1 MIAPK
6 PAMEKAPAKMHWTA
20 RHKAIMSLVE
30 ERGSCSVS
38 ELITRLGVSDETVR
52 RDIKALA
59 AKGLVE
65 RVHGGLLKPAHVGE
79 GPFMARMRTNAEAK
93 RAIGEMAAREINDG
107 DSLMLDTGSTT
118 AFVARALAHRRN
130 IFVVTNSGEIGRI
143 LAGGK
148 GNRVYVVGGEIRGDD
163 GAVFGESA
171 IEFLSRFRV
180 HRAVLSA
187 GGIHPDTGLMDYHLP
202 EAEIARA
209 MSSCAGQTIVVADHT
224 KFRAQ
229 APVAALELERL
240 DVVIT
245 DSLPPPEAVAALEA
259 SAVRL
264 VVARPRQGPAE
275 LAISPA

>member
-1 MIAPK
+1 
-6 PAMEKAPAKMHWTA
+6 
-20 RHKAIMSLVE
+20 MSLVE
-30 ERGSCSVS
+30 EKGSCSVS
-38 ELITRLGVSDETVR
+38 ELMTRLGVSDETVR

-79 GPFMARMRTNAEAK
+79 GPFAARMRTNAEAK
-93 RAIGEMAAREINDG
+93 RAIGEMAAREIHDG

-130 IFVVTNSGEIGRI
+130 LFVVTNSGEIGRI
-143 LAGGK
+143 LAGGN

-180 HRAVLSA
+180 NRAVLSA

-209 MSSCAGQTIVVADHT
+209 MASCAGQTVVVADHT
-224 KFRAQ
+224 KFHAQ
-229 APVAALELERL
+229 APVTAFGLERL

-245 DSLPPPEAVAALEA
+245 DTVPPTEAAGALERA
-259 SAVRL
+259 GVQL
-264 VVARPRQGPAE
+264 MVARPRKEEPE
-275 LAISPA
+275 LAVSRA

>member
-1 MIAPK
+1 MIASK
-6 PAMEKAPAKMHWTA
+6 RADREGYRKVHWTA

-30 ERGSCSVS
+30 EKGSCSVS
-38 ELITRLGVSDETVR
+38 ELMARLGVSDETVR

-79 GPFMARMRTNAEAK
+79 GPFVARMRTNAEAK

-118 AFVARALAHRRN
+118 AFVARALATHRN
-130 IFVVTNSGEIGRI
+130 LFVVTNSGEIGRI
-143 LAGGK
+143 LASGK

-180 HRAVLSA
+180 HLAVLSA

-209 MSSCAGQTIVVADHT
+209 MASCANQTVVVADHT
-224 KFRAQ
+224 KFQTQ
-229 APVAALELERL
+229 APVAALGLERL
-240 DVVIT
+240 DAVIT
-245 DSLPPPEAVAALEA
+245 DTPPPPEAVGALERNG
-259 SAVRL
+259 VRL
-264 VVARPRQGPAE
+264 VVAPPRQKPAE
-275 LAISPA
+275 LAVSRV

>member
-1 MIAPK
+1 
-6 PAMEKAPAKMHWTA
+6 MHWTA

-30 ERGSCSVS
+30 DKGSCSVS
-38 ELITRLGVSDETVR
+38 ELIARLGVSDETVR

-65 RVHGGLLKPAHVGE
+65 RVHGGLLKPAHPGE
-79 GPFMARMRTNAEAK
+79 GPFMARMRTNPDAK
-93 RAIGEMAAREINDG
+93 RAIGELAAREISDG

-118 AFVARALAHRRN
+118 AFVARALSPRRN
-130 IFVVTNSGEIGRI
+130 LFVVTNSGEIGRI

-187 GGIHPDTGLMDYHLP
+187 GGIDPGTGLMDYHLP

-209 MSSCAGQTIVVADHT
+209 MASCAGQTVVVADHT
-224 KFRAQ
+224 KFHAQ
-229 APVAALELERL
+229 APVAALELDRL

-245 DSLPPPEAVAALEA
+245 DTPPPPEAVAALER

-264 VVARPRQGPAE
+264 VVARPREEPAD
-275 LAISPA
+275 LTVSRG